1 MSLGDYLEKV
11 DDGED
16 ITVTDM
22 YRDGEYQ
29 AVVEAVEY
37 GSFRGADLE
46 IERDD
51 ADELMGSGGLSGVR
65 NLLEGATSSIW
76 SNNYDRGFRKGEEAL
91 EDEDDNDLMSK
102 KARDKDSK
110 AKWADIG
117 FTGGTGVSL
126 LGMSAGSI
134 EIMAGGA
141 GLGIFSGY
149 KSAGYQGMRDAEM
162 REAAEGLESA
172 YGGFQLSIN

>member
-11 DDGED
+11 DDGES

-22 YRDGEYQ
+22 YRNGDYQ
-29 AVVEAVEY
+29 AVVEAVEH
-37 GSFRGADLE
+37 GSFSGADLE
-46 IERDD
+46 IDSDD
-51 ADELMGSGGLSGVR
+51 ADRFMSSGGLSGVR

-76 SNNYDRGFRKGEEAL
+76 SNNYDRGFKKGEESL
-91 EDEDDNDLMSK
+91 EDEDDKDLMSK
-102 KARDKDSK
+102 KARNKDTK
-110 AKWADIG
+110 AKWADAG
-117 FTGGTGVSL
+117 FTAGSSISL

-134 EIMAGGA
+134 EVMAGGA
-141 GLGIFSGY
+141 GLGILSGY

-172 YGGFQLSIN
+172 YGGYELSIS